1 MGTHPIF
8 ESDFDCLTDHD
19 KMSISNSAL
28 ASEIGWDNAWE
39 IPVSNEANRLM
50 SIQLAQKTK
59 EKDLLA
65 ADIENVG
72 EKCKSLNSHLKAVRD
87 ELNNNLSMRQMRQNE
102 INTEKHFTMI
112 ADREHGRL
120 AQICRQLDKQLE
132 EQQEQRNVFE
142 NKLYTNNAKVDDLKN
157 QMMWDQHALEAWL
170 EESARRD
177 EDALVIQKFKKQDD
191 SKIKELQLSIEKL
204 TDERNKAR
212 RTLENETTETLTS
225 QIELEKLANE
235 FKHTHQE
242 RQGLITQWEE
252 TIAKLK
258 ERDEELIAREQIIK
272 EKRAFLTTEAENNI
286 ELEKKI
292 EIRERQNGKVREQR
306 QAISDR
312 TQQMGDDVKTL
323 QYQAERA
330 RKDNDVRINQIEE
343 AKIKVEKSE
352 QKLSQA
358 QVGKRQTEQK
368 IEQVRKGMMTAAD
381 VARQADSMLADKEQE
396 MKELE
401 AQKRRAR
408 DIMFKKTQQLAKMSD
423 AEKEI
428 LMEIHGGKTGIKNLS
443 SRMKKLDQES
453 IKSQEIIYNQDFN
466 IAQLERRI
474 ARMQGEVNNEE
485 KQALEEKLADLNK
498 TMDERKGT
506 KKVLDE
512 QQRKLQV
519 NLRRCHVEMEKRS
532 KEHAAL
538 QSKIEELELY
548 DDSSQREMR
557 GLIKEKQNDMV
568 ENNILKLQ
576 VKRVRDSLYQTSD
589 NVHDLK
595 HRCLRLTTALKER
608 KVEIQQHM
616 SKTAQE
622 VKLADEARSP
632 LSMEVHQRSSKIE
645 KLKKRYEIITL
656 AMQTPDGEPELSQA
670 HHVIKAAQDKEALQ
684 RNGDELHAK
693 IQKAEREI
701 EGLRNTLVLV
711 NSGNE
716 SLRKKNKLVQDQD
729 EDRAELADLEK
740 SHRSN
745 FETLQYKQRVLKDLE
760 EDLGLLLDGMQEA
773 ENHQEKTAAELDLAE
788 SNRYQIQK
796 ELDSQLEKVQRVN
809 RQISRLER
817 EILAKHGDDAEHFK
831 QDVRLRT
838 LRDISRAAL
847 RTMARLKET
856 NPEMSPHIDHTI
868 NKVGLRLP
876 SPSPSHSPAQSARSV
891 SSRSSSIRSLASA
904 RSKQSI
910 SSARSDVDSLKMKQV
925 EFGFG
930 AELPSP
936 PGSVTSARSNASKR
950 SSKSSTRSRDLA

>member
-423 AEKEI
+423 AEK
-428 LMEIHGGKTGIKNLS
+428 
-443 SRMKKLDQES
+443 
-453 IKSQEIIYNQDFN
+453 
-466 IAQLERRI
+466 
-474 ARMQGEVNNEE
+474 
-485 KQALEEKLADLNK
+485 
-498 TMDERKGT
+498 
-506 KKVLDE
+506 
-512 QQRKLQV
+512 
-519 NLRRCHVEMEKRS
+519 
-532 KEHAAL
+532 
-538 QSKIEELELY
+538 
-548 DDSSQREMR
+548 
-557 GLIKEKQNDMV
+557 
-568 ENNILKLQ
+568 
-576 VKRVRDSLYQTSD
+576 
-589 NVHDLK
+589 
-595 HRCLRLTTALKER
+595 
-608 KVEIQQHM
+608 
-616 SKTAQE
+616 
-622 VKLADEARSP
+622 
-632 LSMEVHQRSSKIE
+632 
-645 KLKKRYEIITL
+645 
-656 AMQTPDGEPELSQA
+656 
-670 HHVIKAAQDKEALQ
+670 
-684 RNGDELHAK
+684 
-693 IQKAEREI
+693 
-701 EGLRNTLVLV
+701 
-711 NSGNE
+711 
-716 SLRKKNKLVQDQD
+716 
-729 EDRAELADLEK
+729 
-740 SHRSN
+740 
-745 FETLQYKQRVLKDLE
+745 
-760 EDLGLLLDGMQEA
+760 
-773 ENHQEKTAAELDLAE
+773 
-788 SNRYQIQK
+788 
-796 ELDSQLEKVQRVN
+796 
-809 RQISRLER
+809 
-817 EILAKHGDDAEHFK
+817 
-831 QDVRLRT
+831 
-838 LRDISRAAL
+838 
-847 RTMARLKET
+847 
-856 NPEMSPHIDHTI
+856 
-868 NKVGLRLP
+868 
-876 SPSPSHSPAQSARSV
+876 
-891 SSRSSSIRSLASA
+891 
-904 RSKQSI
+904 
-910 SSARSDVDSLKMKQV
+910 
-925 EFGFG
+925 
-930 AELPSP
+930 
-936 PGSVTSARSNASKR
+936 
-950 SSKSSTRSRDLA
+950 